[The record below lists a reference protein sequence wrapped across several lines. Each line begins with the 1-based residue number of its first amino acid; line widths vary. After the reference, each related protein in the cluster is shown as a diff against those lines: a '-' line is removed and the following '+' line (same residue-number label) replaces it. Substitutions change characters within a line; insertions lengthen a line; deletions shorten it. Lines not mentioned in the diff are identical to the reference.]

1 MFLLKIKLITKTS
14 YIMKKTSILLFI
26 LFLTGIM
33 QAQDRTQPKPGPSP
47 LVKIK
52 KPQTFVLPNGLKVMI
67 VENHKLP
74 RVTYNLTL
82 DNAPYPE
89 GKIKGVADLCSSLIG
104 NGSTKISKDDFNEE
118 IDFLGANVNFS
129 SGGASASSLSKYA
142 NRILE
147 LMADGALYPKFTQA
161 EFDKEKAK
169 LLEGLKA
176 NEKSTTAIAERVIDA
191 LVFGKTHPSGEFIT
205 EETLK
210 NVTLAD
216 VQANYQN
223 YFVPEN
229 SYLVIIGDIKY
240 KKIKPVIEKLFGSWE
255 KRSTPK
261 STYTAPV
268 NVASTQIDFVDMPN
282 AVQSEIS
289 LVNTVNLKMS
299 DPDFFAAAIATR
311 ILGGSPTSYLQLNL
325 REEHGWTYDASSVI
339 GASKYTEKLR
349 STSAVRNV
357 VTDSAV
363 VQFIKEI
370 KRIRT
375 EKVSDEVLNTVKAGY
390 IGRFVMQVEKPQS
403 VARYALNI
411 EIENLPKDFYE
422 NYIKSVNAVTADDVL
437 RAANKY
443 FLIDNTRIV
452 IAGKGSDVISGLESL
467 NIPIFYY
474 DKFGNPMEKP
484 VYKKNIPDG
493 VTAKSVL
500 DNYIKAIGGEKA
512 VANVKTIAMQGTASI
527 PQAPSPLTFTNKVDS
542 KGKLMTE
549 IAMGG
554 MSLMKQVVNEKGA
567 YVVQQGQ
574 RKNIEGADLAEM
586 KAGATPFE
594 ELRLTKKIGL
604 ILTGIEAINSKDA
617 YAIKDDKTTY
627 YYDVVSGLKVAES
640 KTSEQGGK
648 TVTQIT
654 NYGDYKEVKGVK
666 VPFNIIQNIG
676 FELDIKMSDIQ
687 VNEGVIDADF
697 L

>member
-1 MFLLKIKLITKTS
+1 
-14 YIMKKTSILLFI
+14 MKKTSILLFI
-26 LFLTGIM
+26 FLLTGIM
-33 QAQDRTQPKPGPSP
+33 QAQDRTQPKPGPAP
-47 LVKIK
+47 LVNIK

-82 DNAPYPE
+82 DNAPFAE
-89 GKIKGVADLCSSLIG
+89 GNKKGVDQLCSSMIG

-129 SGGASASSLSKYA
+129 SSGAFASSLSKYA

-147 LMADGALYPKFTQA
+147 LMADGALHPVFTQV

-169 LLEGLKA
+169 LSEALKGD
-176 NEKSTTAIAERVIDA
+176 EKSTTAIAERVIDA
-191 LVFGKTHPSGEFIT
+191 LAFGKTHPSGEFIT
-205 EETLK
+205 EETLQ

-229 SYLVIIGDIKY
+229 AYLVIIGDVKY
-240 KKIKPVIEKLFGSWE
+240 KKIKPVVEKLFGSWG

-261 STYTAPV
+261 STYTEPV
-268 NVASTQIDFVDMPN
+268 NVPSIQIDFVDMPN

-289 LVNTVNLKMS
+289 LVNTVNLKMN
-299 DPDFFAAAIATR
+299 DPDFFPAAIAAR

-325 REEHGWTYDASSVI
+325 REDHGWTYDASTVI
-339 GASKYTEKLR
+339 GAGKYAEKLR
-349 STSAVRNV
+349 STSAVRNM

-452 IAGKGSDVISGLESL
+452 IAGKGSDVIPGLESL

-474 DKFGNPMEKP
+474 DKFSNPTIKP
-484 VYKKNIPDG
+484 VYKKSIPEG

-512 VANVKTIAMQGTASI
+512 VANVKTIAMHGTASI
-527 PQAPSPLTFTNKVDS
+527 LQAPSPLSFTNKVDS

-574 RKNIEGADLAEM
+574 RKSIEGADLAEM

-594 ELRLTKKIGL
+594 ELQLIKKTGIV
-604 ILTGIEAINSKDA
+604 LTGIEVINSKDA
-617 YAIKDDKTTY
+617 YAIKNDKTTY
-627 YYDVVSGLKVAES
+627 FYDVVSGLKVAES
-640 KTSEQGGK
+640 KTAEQGGK

-654 NYGDYKEVKGVK
+654 NYGEYKEVKGVK
-666 VPFNIIQNIG
+666 VPFNIIQNVG

-687 VNEGVIDADF
+687 INDGVIDADF